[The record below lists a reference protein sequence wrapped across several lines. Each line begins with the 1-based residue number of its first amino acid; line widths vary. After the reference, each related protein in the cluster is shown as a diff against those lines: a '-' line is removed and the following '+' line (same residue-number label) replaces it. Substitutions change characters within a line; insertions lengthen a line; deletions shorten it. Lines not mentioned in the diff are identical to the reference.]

1 MTGRQTRRVVK
12 HARKFATR
20 MLAVPSG
27 ELLQMYTR
35 ATRKRRNEAGAWLRG
50 LREQRGL
57 TQRELAAKVDDYYT
71 FISQLET
78 GRTRVP
84 PDRYLE
90 WARALKIEPQE
101 FVRRLMSYYDPV
113 TYGIL
118 FGTASDRRFLPR
130 SGD

>member
-1 MTGRQTRRVVK
+1 M
-12 HARKFATR
+12 
-20 MLAVPSG
+20 PSSG
-27 ELLQMYTR
+27 VSQMYTR
-35 ATRKRRNEAGAWLRG
+35 STRKRRNEAGAWLRD

-57 TQRELAAKVDDYYT
+57 TQREFAAEVDDYYT

-90 WARALKIEPQE
+90 WARGLEIEPQE
-101 FVRRLMSYYDPV
+101 FVRRLLSYYDPV

>member
-1 MTGRQTRRVVK
+1 MYSQSTRDQRTK
-12 HARKFATR
+12 
-20 MLAVPSG
+20 G
-27 ELLQMYTR
+27 
-35 ATRKRRNEAGAWLRG
+35 GAWLRE
-50 LREQRGL
+50 LRETCGL

-84 PDRYLE
+84 PDRYLD

-113 TYGIL
+113 TYKIL
-118 FGTASDRRFLPR
+118 FGGADRIDPYRFKR
-130 SGD
+130 H